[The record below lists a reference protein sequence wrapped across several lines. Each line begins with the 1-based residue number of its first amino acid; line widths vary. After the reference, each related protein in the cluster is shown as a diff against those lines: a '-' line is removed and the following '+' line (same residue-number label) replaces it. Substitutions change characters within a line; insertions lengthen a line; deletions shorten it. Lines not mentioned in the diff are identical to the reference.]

1 MPIHDKNDLKN
12 NIQEY
17 LNLKKIEN
25 EYKQEISKLK
35 QSYDVIENNIVS
47 YMNNNDYL
55 DKEIIFEKNKLKCSN
70 TKTSETIRDVVFI
83 FNPNFCLK
91 RLIYLVDNCALYP
104 FFIILCNSE
113 IHILF

>member
-1 MPIHDKNDLKN
+1 MLINEKNDLKN

-47 YMNNNDYL
+47 YMNSNDYL
-55 DKEIIFEKNKLKCSN
+55 DKEIIFKK
-70 TKTSETIRDVVFI
+70 
-83 FNPNFCLK
+83 
-91 RLIYLVDNCALYP
+91 
-104 FFIILCNSE
+104 
-113 IHILF
+113 